1 MWGAGWPE
9 SPTCG
14 FPHPKATKANLE
26 KFLRDQSVYLR
37 QHFRK
42 RETRLVPF
50 DEQQPAP
57 PPHQGPG
64 HQPPVC
70 GRPAGPSQG
79 VRPHSAPTPLP
90 PRLPPPTAHH
100 TGHPGLPS
108 PGRTKRRSPGKV
120 SNALFTRTV
129 AVRTDGTAGTWEGL
143 VGVGSS
149 ARSGPGQYLHT
160 APTSSCPGWVL
171 DPTLPTCRLLL
182 FWQKKTHKKTQPQ
195 TLKTKTKTAS

>member
-14 FPHPKATKANLE
+14 FPHPKATTANLE

-42 RETRLVPF
+42 RETRL
-50 DEQQPAP
+50 P
-57 PPHQGPG
+57 PPPG
-64 HQPPVC
+64 I
-70 GRPAGPSQG
+70 RT
-79 VRPHSAPTPLP
+79 PTPSMWT
-90 PRLPPPTAHH
+90 PRGSQPGSKATQRPSPTPAKAATPTAHH

-108 PGRTKRRSPGKV
+108 PGRTKCRSPGKV

-129 AVRTDGTAGTWEGL
+129 AVRTDGTAGAWEGL

-149 ARSGPGQYLHT
+149 ARSGPGQYPHA
-160 APTSSCPGWVL
+160 APTSHAQDGA
-171 DPTLPTCRLLL
+171 
-182 FWQKKTHKKTQPQ
+182 QTQHSPPAVSSYFG
-195 TLKTKTKTAS
+195 KTKNPTPNPQNKNQNSFMKTK